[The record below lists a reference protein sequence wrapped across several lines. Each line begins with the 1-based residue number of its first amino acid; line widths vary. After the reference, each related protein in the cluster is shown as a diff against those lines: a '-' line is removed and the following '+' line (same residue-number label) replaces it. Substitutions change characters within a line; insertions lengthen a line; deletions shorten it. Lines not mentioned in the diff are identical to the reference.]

1 METEATE
8 ALQKFSDS
16 SGLGLLV
23 EQYWW
28 YFIVLTVL
36 LCLRQSVENLL
47 AGASVFLGSEYTENQ
62 TVYLTVGGQRRG
74 GRISKCGVLST
85 TFYLYDIDPKTGV
98 PTGGTL
104 LNVSNSELK
113 NLLIER
119 QLDKLDLSNLHPK
132 QEI

>member
-1 METEATE
+1 MS
-8 ALQKFSDS
+8 KSPSF
-16 SGLGLLV
+16 
-23 EQYWW
+23 
-28 YFIVLTVL
+28 F
-36 LCLRQSVENLL
+36 
-47 AGASVFLGSEYTENQ
+47 
-62 TVYLTVGGQRRG
+62 
-74 GRISKCGVLST
+74 SKCGVLST

-132 QEI
+132 KEI